1 MKNTPSNT
9 HRTTLLLSLLLAV
22 STLSSAQGSKAA
34 NGVPRVVVN
43 ILVDQLRSDYLEAF
57 MPLYGEEGFKKLL
70 SEGRVYT
77 QAEYPLA
84 NPDLASASASLATG
98 TSPSNH
104 GVTGKKW
111 IDRKTLRPVFCCDDS
126 RYAGAGTTD
135 ATSPQHLGV
144 TTIGDELKVAS
155 EGKALVYAIAPF
167 REAAVFS
174 AGHAA
179 NAALWMDNNTGNW
192 VTSSYY
198 GGLPVWVTVHNQFQN
213 YTDKIKDT
221 TWEPVNALT
230 GNFSYF
236 LSGGV
241 KDPFKHKF
249 KTETAF
255 VDYKTSGLINEEV
268 GLLVTSCL
276 TNTMIGRDDI
286 TDYLS
291 VTFYAGNYRH
301 QTASVAPIE
310 LQDTYVRLDR
320 ALAELV
326 RTVEQKVGRENALFV
341 LTSSGYADEESADLS
356 TYKIPTGKFDVVR
369 TASMLN
375 IYLAAIYGP
384 GQFVEAT
391 HGTQFYLNHKL
402 IEERQISLTELLERA
417 QDLLLQFSG
426 VKDVYTSQRLLQ
438 GAWTPGISRIRGGYN
453 AMTSGDIFLEIAPGW
468 RYVNADTKEN
478 QLVRA
483 SYIPFPIIFYG
494 HATVSAKIDTP
505 VTIDFIAPTLS
516 KVMRIRAPNACSNAP
531 LSLSNVQ

>member
-1 MKNTPSNT
+1 MTITSSNI
-9 HRTTLLLSLLLAV
+9 HRSTLLLSLLLAV
-22 STLSSAQGSKAA
+22 STLSSAQGEKKA

-57 MPLYGEEGFKKLL
+57 MPLYSEDGFKKLL
-70 SEGRVYT
+70 HEGRVYS

-84 NPDLASASASLATG
+84 NPDLASATASLATG
-98 TSPSNH
+98 TTPSNH
-104 GVTGKKW
+104 GITGKQW
-111 IDRKTLRPVFCCDDS
+111 IDRKTLRPVFCCDDKNFT
-126 RYAGAGTTD
+126 GAGTTD
-135 ATSPQHLGV
+135 ASSPKHLAV

-167 REAAVFS
+167 RESAIFS

-179 NAALWMDNNTGNW
+179 NSALWLDNNTGNW
-192 VTSSYY
+192 VSSSYY
-198 GGLPVWVTVHNQFQN
+198 GGLPAWVNVHNQFHN
-213 YTDKIKDT
+213 LEEKVKST
-221 TWEPVNALT
+221 TWEPVNSLT

-236 LSGGV
+236 LSGGI
-241 KDPFKHKF
+241 KEPFSHKF
-249 KTETAF
+249 KKETAYLDF
-255 VDYKTSGLINEEV
+255 KTSGLVNEEV
-268 GLLVTSCL
+268 ASLATSCMV
-276 TNTMIGRDDI
+276 NTMVGRDDI

-291 VTFYAGNYRH
+291 VTFYAGNFRH

-310 LQDTYVRLDR
+310 LQDIYVRLDHAVADLLR
-320 ALAELV
+320 I
-326 RTVEQKVGRENALFV
+326 VEEKVGKDKALFV
-341 LTSSGYADEESADLS
+341 LTSTGYADEESADLS
-356 TYKIPTGKFDVVR
+356 TYRIPTGNFDVVR

-384 GQFVEAT
+384 GQYVEAT

-402 IEERQISLTELLERA
+402 IEERQISLTELLERS

-478 QLVRA
+478 QLVRE

-494 HATVSAKIDTP
+494 HSITAAKIETP

-531 LSLSNVQ
+531 LPLQ

>member
-1 MKNTPSNT
+1 MKTFPSNT

-22 STLSSAQGSKAA
+22 STLSSAQGSKAS
-34 NGVPRVVVN
+34 NGVPRIVVN

-57 MPLYGEEGFKKLL
+57 MPLYGEDGFKKLL
-70 SEGRVYT
+70 NEGRIYS

-84 NPDLASASASLATG
+84 HPDLASASASIATG

-104 GVTGKKW
+104 GITGKRW

-126 RYAGAGTTD
+126 NYSGAGTTD
-135 ATSPQHLGV
+135 ATSPKHLGV
-144 TTIGDELKVAS
+144 TTVGDELKVAS

-179 NAALWMDNNTGNW
+179 NTALWLDDKTGNW

-198 GGLPVWVTVHNQFQN
+198 GGLPTWVSVHNQFHDIPN
-213 YTDKIKDT
+213 KIKST
-221 TWEPVNALT
+221 TWTPINALT

-236 LSGGV
+236 LSGGI
-241 KDPFKHKF
+241 KEPFSHKF
-249 KTETAF
+249 KKETAY
-255 VDYKTSGLINEEV
+255 VDFKTSGLVNEEV
-268 GLLVTSCL
+268 AALTTSCL
-276 TNTMIGRDDI
+276 TNTMVGRDDI

-291 VTFYAGNYRH
+291 VTFYAGNFQH

-310 LQDTYVRLDR
+310 LQDIYVRLDR
-320 ALAELV
+320 ALAELLEI
-326 RTVEQKVGRENALFV
+326 VEQKVGKEKALFV
-341 LTSSGYADEESADLS
+341 LTSTGYADEESADLS
-356 TYKIPTGKFDVVR
+356 TYKIPTGKFDMVR

-384 GQFVEAT
+384 GQYVEAT

-453 AMTSGDIFLEIAPGW
+453 AATSGDIFLEIAPGW

-494 HATVSAKIDTP
+494 HHITSEKVDTP
-505 VTIDFIAPTLS
+505 VTVDFIAPTIS

-531 LSLSNVQ
+531 LSLQ

>member
-1 MKNTPSNT
+1 MKTFPSNT
-9 HRTTLLLSLLLAV
+9 YRTTLLLSLLLAV
-22 STLSSAQGSKAA
+22 STLSSAQGSKAS

-57 MPLYGEEGFKKLL
+57 MPLYGEDGFKKLL
-70 SEGRVYT
+70 NEGRIYS

-84 NPDLASASASLATG
+84 HPDLASASASIATG

-104 GVTGKKW
+104 GITGKRW

-126 RYAGAGTTD
+126 NYSGAGTTD
-135 ATSPQHLGV
+135 ATSPKHLGV
-144 TTIGDELKVAS
+144 TTVGDELKVAS

-179 NAALWMDNNTGNW
+179 NTALWLDDKTGNW

-198 GGLPVWVTVHNQFQN
+198 GGLPAWVSVHNQFHDIPN
-213 YTDKIKDT
+213 KIKST
-221 TWEPVNALT
+221 TWTPINALT

-236 LSGGV
+236 LSGGI
-241 KDPFKHKF
+241 KEPFSHKF
-249 KTETAF
+249 KKETAY
-255 VDYKTSGLINEEV
+255 VDFKTSGLVNEEV
-268 GLLVTSCL
+268 AALTTSCL
-276 TNTMIGRDDI
+276 TNTMVGRDDI

-291 VTFYAGNYRH
+291 VTFYAGNFQH

-310 LQDTYVRLDR
+310 LQDIYVRLDR
-320 ALAELV
+320 ALAELLEI
-326 RTVEQKVGRENALFV
+326 VEQKVGKEKALFV
-341 LTSSGYADEESADLS
+341 LTSTGYADEESADLS
-356 TYKIPTGKFDVVR
+356 TYKIPTGKFDMVR

-384 GQFVEAT
+384 GQYVEAT

-453 AMTSGDIFLEIAPGW
+453 AATSGDIFLEIAPGW

-494 HATVSAKIDTP
+494 HHITSEKVDTP
-505 VTIDFIAPTLS
+505 VTVDFIAPTIS

-531 LSLSNVQ
+531 LSLQ

>member
-1 MKNTPSNT
+1 MTRTPSNT

-22 STLSSAQGSKAA
+22 STLSSAQGGKEA

-57 MPLYGEEGFKKLL
+57 MPLYSEDGFKKLL
-70 SEGRVYT
+70 NEGLVYS

-84 NPDLASASASLATG
+84 HPDLASASASLATG
-98 TSPSNH
+98 TTPSNH
-104 GVTGKKW
+104 GITGKQW
-111 IDRKTLRPVFCCDDS
+111 IDRKTLRPVFCCDDKN
-126 RYAGAGTTD
+126 YPGTGTTD
-135 ATSPQHLGV
+135 ASSPQHLGV

-167 REAAVFS
+167 REAAIFS

-179 NAALWMDNNTGNW
+179 NSALWLDNNTGYW
-192 VTSSYY
+192 VSSSYY
-198 GGLPVWVTVHNQFQN
+198 GELPAWVNVHNQFHN
-213 YTDKIKDT
+213 LTEKIKST
-221 TWEPVNALT
+221 TWEPVNSLT

-236 LSGGV
+236 LSGGI
-241 KDPFKHKF
+241 KEPFSHKF
-249 KTETAF
+249 KKETAYLDF
-255 VDYKTSGLINEEV
+255 KTSGLVNEEV
-268 GLLVTSCL
+268 AALATSCI
-276 TNTMIGRDDI
+276 TNTMVGRDNI

-291 VTFYAGNYRH
+291 ITFYAGNFRH
-301 QTASVAPIE
+301 QSASVAPIE
-310 LQDTYVRLDR
+310 LQDIYMRLDR
-320 ALAELV
+320 ALAELLQL
-326 RTVEQKVGRENALFV
+326 VEQKVGKDKALFV
-341 LTSSGYADEESADLS
+341 VTSTGHVDEESADLS
-356 TYKIPTGKFDVVR
+356 TYRIPTGKFDMVR

-384 GQFVEAT
+384 GQYVEAT

-402 IEERQISLTELLERA
+402 IEERQISLTELLERS

-478 QLVRA
+478 QLVRE
-483 SYIPFPIIFYG
+483 SYIPFPIVFYG
-494 HATVSAKIDTP
+494 HTISAAKIETP

-531 LSLSNVQ
+531 LPLQ

>member
-1 MKNTPSNT
+1 MNYSNSNT
-9 HRTTLLLSLLLAV
+9 HRSTLLLSLLLAV
-22 STLSSAQGSKAA
+22 STLSSAQGTKAT

-57 MPLYGEEGFKKLL
+57 MPLYGEDGFKKLL
-70 SEGRVYT
+70 NEGRIYS

-84 NPDLASASASLATG
+84 HPDLASASASIATG

-104 GVTGKKW
+104 GITGKRW
-111 IDRKTLRPVFCCDDS
+111 IDRKTLRPVFCCDDANYS
-126 RYAGAGTTD
+126 GVGTTD
-135 ATSPQHLGV
+135 ATSPKHLGV
-144 TTIGDELKVAS
+144 TTVGDELKVAS

-179 NAALWMDNNTGNW
+179 NTALWLDDKTGDW
-192 VTSSYY
+192 VSSSYY
-198 GGLPVWVTVHNQFQN
+198 GGLPAWVTVHNQFHDIPN
-213 YTDKIKDT
+213 KIKST
-221 TWEPVNALT
+221 TWTPVNALT

-236 LSGGV
+236 LSGGI
-241 KDPFKHKF
+241 KEPFSHKF
-249 KTETAF
+249 KKETAF
-255 VDYKTSGLINEEV
+255 VDFKTSGLVNEEV
-268 GLLVTSCL
+268 AALTTSCL
-276 TNTMIGRDDI
+276 TNTMVGRDDI

-291 VTFYAGNYRH
+291 VTFYAGNFRH

-310 LQDTYVRLDR
+310 LQDIYVRLDR
-320 ALAELV
+320 ALSELLEI
-326 RTVEQKVGRENALFV
+326 VEQKVGKDKALFV
-341 LTSSGYADEESADLS
+341 LTSTGYADEESADLS
-356 TYKIPTGKFDVVR
+356 TYKIPTGKFDMVR

-384 GQFVEAT
+384 GQYVEAT

-453 AMTSGDIFLEIAPGW
+453 ALTSGDIFLEIAPGW

-494 HATVSAKIDTP
+494 QNVTTEKVNTP
-505 VTIDFIAPTLS
+505 ITIDFIAPTIS

-531 LSLSNVQ
+531 LSLQ